1 MLFKSEKK
9 NWNIKRIC
17 KFFLNIN
24 LINEILW
31 INQIL
36 NSNRSKFSH
45 TNEWHQFCTETL
57 SLFNFSFTFIK
68 KFQMQHKTWIFS
80 IKHDLSMILS
90 MSYQN
95 SGVILSKVYYINT
108 TYHFGMNSDLPL
120 WRPILYLR
128 ENSKCNIIAAYLP
141 YNMTVNMSILYEKFQ
156 IL

>member
-17 KFFLNIN
+17 KFFFNIN

-57 SLFNFSFTFIK
+57 SLFNTSFTFIK

-108 TYHFGMNSDLPL
+108 TYHFGMNSALPL

-128 ENSKCNIIAAYLP
+128 ENSKCNIIAAYL
-141 YNMTVNMSILYEKFQ
+141 SI
-156 IL
+156 